1 VNGCSHLSHAS
12 AVNLGQRHIVKYT
25 ETVGI
30 FVSAPVKII
39 AEVAWECY
47 RIRLTLSAF
56 LFPVGKKK
64 Y

>member
-1 VNGCSHLSHAS
+1 
-12 AVNLGQRHIVKYT
+12 VKYT